1 MQARRIGHPE
11 TAEWQELYEFY
22 LGLERLERR
31 QGTRTLALAAF
42 CVPVVMS
49 LLAFVK
55 L

>member
-1 MQARRIGHPE
+1 MQARRIGQPE

-22 LGLERLERR
+22 LGLERRERR
-31 QGTRTLALAAF
+31 QSVRTLALAIF

-49 LLAFVK
+49 LLSVM